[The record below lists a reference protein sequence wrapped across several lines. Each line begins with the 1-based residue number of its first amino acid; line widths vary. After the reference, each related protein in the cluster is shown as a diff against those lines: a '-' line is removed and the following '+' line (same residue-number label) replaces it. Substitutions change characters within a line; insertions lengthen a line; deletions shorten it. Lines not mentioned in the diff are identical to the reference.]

1 MWVKEK
7 SISKN
12 KRMKKH
18 KGKSCRG
25 DVNEYC
31 RDICEVDGFI
41 FDIQQCT
48 AVKTLHLLHKL
59 EVQQVKMFFFI
70 PQEKKAVCHKA

>member
-1 MWVKEK
+1 MKD
-7 SISKN
+7 
-12 KRMKKH
+12 RKKH

-59 EVQQVKMFFFI
+59 EAQQVKMFFLFH
-70 PQEKKAVCHKA
+70 KKKRQFVTKLKEG